1 MESIII
7 KKVRIVD
14 PNSTHNGQRCDVLIV
29 EGNIVEIAS
38 DLKTP
43 DDADVWEAEGAAIS
57 PGWVDLQAHFY
68 DPGAEHKEGLKN
80 GALAAS
86 HGGFTRVILNANSLA
101 HPDNKSAVS
110 FLQAQTEDFTC
121 RLHPMACVSQQGA
134 GMALSEMHDLAR
146 AGAVAFSDDQPIDRT
161 EMLRRALEYGST
173 LVQPVLSLPLDL
185 GLNAGAMMHE
195 GDTSTHM
202 GVTGNPSASEV
213 MRIQRDLQI
222 AKYTGGRLHFPVVS
236 AAESVDLIRSA
247 KSEGMNITCG
257 TTANHL
263 RFIDEDLSDFDG
275 TLKVM
280 PPFRGAADREALR
293 QGVIDGT
300 IDAVVS
306 DHRPEDL
313 EHHDVEFS
321 LSSFGIAGIESAF
334 AIAHRALKGTSK
346 GDSLSALVRALSTG
360 PRHVLG
366 LEQPSIMPGQKAEL
380 TWFHPEQPWKDSSIT
395 KGTNKVQST
404 ENQTDKLIG
413 NPLGTVCGM
422 KGFRRD

>member
-1 MESIII
+1 
-7 KKVRIVD
+7 
-14 PNSTHNGQRCDVLIV
+14 
-29 EGNIVEIAS
+29 
-38 DLKTP
+38 
-43 DDADVWEAEGAAIS
+43 
-57 PGWVDLQAHFY
+57 
-68 DPGAEHKEGLKN
+68 
-80 GALAAS
+80 
-86 HGGFTRVILNANSLA
+86 
-101 HPDNKSAVS
+101 
-110 FLQAQTEDFTC
+110 
-121 RLHPMACVSQQGA
+121 MACVSQQGA

-321 LSSFGIAGIESAF
+321 LSSFDQSIVIAESDASK
-334 AIAHRALKGTSK
+334 AIMI
-346 GDSLSALVRALSTG
+346 GDD
-360 PRHVLG
+360 
-366 LEQPSIMPGQKAEL
+366 LECDVVGAMDAGWRSIYFNPHGVDADPKFQQITHLREL
-380 TWFHPEQPWKDSSIT
+380 LD
-395 KGTNKVQST
+395 
-404 ENQTDKLIG
+404 L
-413 NPLGTVCGM
+413 PLT
-422 KGFRRD
+422 